1 MRLSERIAH
10 PVRAG
15 RGAIIRALP
24 ASRRIK
30 GLGGAK
36 GRGWL
41 QARKLVAPFL
51 QRPVTLVTAS
61 GLRLRLTG
69 DPVDEQ
75 IANSLL
81 GPRRFEYFPA
91 WPGPVPVAPCILDVG
106 AHHGLYAVAALHEY
120 PDSRIICV
128 EPSAGALTALRS
140 NLEINAYA
148 NRARI
153 VNVALAMEPGRGL
166 LQHAP
171 DGTWGYSL
179 YEDASVSLGSEN
191 VNLATLDAIL
201 DGEKPQIVKCNA
213 EGAEFSLID
222 ELEHTGVRPAF
233 MAVMVHPQFGDM
245 ERLVGKARS
254 MGYAVSRLGTEHRPA
269 FHMWWDANDGSPG
282 AERRG

>member
-1 MRLSERIAH
+1 VNGLSERIGR
-10 PVRAG
+10 PVRSA
-15 RGAIIRALP
+15 RRAVVRAVP

-41 QARKLVAPFL
+41 QARRLVAPFL
-51 QRPVTLVTAS
+51 QRPVTLVTND
-61 GLRLRLTG
+61 GLRLRVTG

-75 IANSLL
+75 IAQSLV
-81 GPRRFEYFPA
+81 GPRKPEYFPP
-91 WPGPVPVAPCILDVG
+91 WRGPLPVAPCILDVG

-120 PDSRIICV
+120 PGSRIICV
-128 EPSAGALTALRS
+128 EPSAGALGALRT
-140 NLEINAYA
+140 NLQINGFLD
-148 NRARI
+148 RARV
-153 VNVALAMEPGRGL
+153 VNVALASEPGEGV

-191 VNLATLDAIL
+191 VTLEPLDRILA
-201 DGEKPQIVKCNA
+201 GERPQIVKCNA

-222 ELEHTGVRPAF
+222 QLERSGVRPAF

-245 ERLVGKARS
+245 ALLVEKAKA
-254 MGYAVSRLGTEHRPA
+254 MGYDVSQHGTEHRPA
-269 FHMWWDANDGSPG
+269 FHMWLDVSQGQQTDA
-282 AERRG
+282 